1 MKVRTATNT
10 WVHNRQCSLP
20 TRILP
25 DALAVGARE
34 LKRSGPNVVDLKK
47 YLPTSKS

>member
-1 MKVRTATNT
+1 MKVCTATNT

-25 DALAVGARE
+25 DTLAAGAGE
-34 LKRSGPNVVDLKK
+34 IKRSGPNVVG
-47 YLPTSKS
+47 